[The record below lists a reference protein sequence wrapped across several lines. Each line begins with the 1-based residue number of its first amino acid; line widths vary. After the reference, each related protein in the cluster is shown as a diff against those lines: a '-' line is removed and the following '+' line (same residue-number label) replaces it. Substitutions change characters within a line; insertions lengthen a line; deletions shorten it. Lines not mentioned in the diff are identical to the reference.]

1 MRHPRWRRRARASVS
16 LKISV
21 LLVGCAAPE
30 PSSLRNDQEVRSSY
44 AIGHHLGERL
54 RAMHAGLDSE
64 QVVVGF
70 VQGLEGKGSDAT
82 GLDEAQIAAELGK
95 LAAAGDANARAARDA
110 EARRARLA
118 GQEFLAQNR
127 AQPGV
132 VELPSGLQ
140 YRIVEPGDQAPPSL
154 RDRITVDYEG
164 RLLDG
169 AVFDTSKDRF
179 APTIL
184 RLTRTPRAWREVL
197 PLVAGGSTVEMWVPG
212 DLEPTEHPV
221 GLVPPGELVV
231 FTLRVAA
238 IDRIENRDA
247 ARAPP

>member
-1 MRHPRWRRRARASVS
+1 VRRRRSWHHARAGVS

-21 LLVGCAAPE
+21 LLVGCAASE
-30 PSSLRNDQEVRSSY
+30 PPPLCDAPEVRSSY

-54 RAMHAGLDSE
+54 RAMRARLDPDQIVEGFAQGLAGQGVNTAGLD
-64 QVVVGF
+64 QV
-70 VQGLEGKGSDAT
+70 
-82 GLDEAQIAAELGK
+82 QIAAELGK
-95 LAAAGDANARAARDA
+95 LAVAGDDPARAQLDD
-110 EARRARLA
+110 EANRARQA
-118 GQEFLAQNR
+118 GRAFLAQNR
-127 AQPGV
+127 TQPDV

-140 YRIVEPGDQAPPSL
+140 YRVAEEGGAPPPSIT
-154 RDRITVDYEG
+154 DRITVDYEG

-184 RLTRTPRAWREVL
+184 RLARAPRAWREVL
-197 PLVAGGSTVEMWVPG
+197 PLVAGGSTVEVWVPG
-212 DLEPTEHPV
+212 DLEPAEHPV
-221 GLVPPGELVV
+221 GLVPPGELVA

-238 IDRIENRDA
+238 IDRIPNRDV